1 MKIAII
7 GTGLMGSS
15 MAEGLLKAGHEVIVY
30 NRTASKT
37 EPLVALGALAVSI
50 PAEAIKAADASIF
63 VLTSGASVREVL
75 LNDATLATLKGK
87 KLLNTSTTTSEEI
100 LEFSKKVKEHGG
112 SLAEASI
119 LVGPEE
125 LRTGHANFSLACD
138 ANDETFWVEVLSTIG
153 PTQKR
158 IGEVGVA
165 SKLTTAIQFVWSLNM
180 VSSSYA
186 AAALLKLNIPKEA
199 GIHALSGIIPD
210 AEHTLPKLLDR
221 NYDVILAKID
231 DFKYSMDEVIRTA
244 NSLNIPSEIFNNIRD
259 LFVEASSR
267 GLGTRDM
274 TAILEVLLD
283 PIPSNNE

>member
-1 MKIAII
+1 
-7 GTGLMGSS
+7 MGSS
-15 MAEGLLKAGHEVIVY
+15 MAEGFLKAGHEVIVY
-30 NRTASKT
+30 NRTTSKT
-37 EPLVALGALAVSI
+37 EPLVALGAKAVSM
-50 PAEAIKAADASIF
+50 PADAIKAADAIIF
-63 VLTSGASVREVL
+63 VLSSGASVRQVL
-75 LNDATLATLKGK
+75 LNDVTLATVKGK
-87 KLLNTSTTTSEEI
+87 RLLNTSTTTFEEI
-100 LEFSKKVKEHGG
+100 LEFSKEVNKHGG

-138 ANDETFWVEVLSTIG
+138 VSDESFWGEVLSTIG
-153 PTQKR
+153 ATLKR

-165 SKLTTAIQFVWSLNM
+165 SKLTTAIQFVWSLNV

-186 AAALLKLNIPKEA
+186 AAALLKLNIPREA
-199 GIHALSGIIPD
+199 GINALSPIIPD
-210 AEHTLPKLLDR
+210 AEHVLPKLLDR
-221 NYDVILAKID
+221 NYDVFLAKID
-231 DFKYSMDEVIRTA
+231 DLKDSMDEVIGTA

-267 GLGTRDM
+267 GLGARDM

>member
-7 GTGLMGSS
+7 GTGLMGAS
-15 MAEGLLKAGHEVIVY
+15 MAEGLIKAGHEVIVY

-37 EPLVALGALAVSI
+37 EPLVALGARAVSM
-50 PAEAIKAADASIF
+50 PVEAIKAADASIF

-75 LNDATLATLKGK
+75 LNDVTLATVKGK
-87 KLLNTSTTTSEEI
+87 KLLNTSTTSSEEI
-100 LEFSKKVKEHGG
+100 LEFSKEVKKHGG

-138 ANDETFWVEVLSTIG
+138 AHDEAFWVEVLSTIG
-153 PTQKR
+153 ANLKR
-158 IGEVGVA
+158 IGDIGVA
-165 SKLTTAIQFVWSLNM
+165 SKLTTAIQFVWSFNM

-199 GIHALSGIIPD
+199 GINALSAIIPD
-210 AEHTLPKLLDR
+210 AELVLPKLLDR
-221 NYDVILAKID
+221 NYDVVLAKID
-231 DFKYSMDEVIRTA
+231 DLKYSMDEVIRTA
-244 NSLNIPSEIFNNIRD
+244 DSLNIPSEIFINIRD
-259 LFVEASSR
+259 LFVEASNR

-283 PIPSNNE
+283 PSPIN